1 MSLLPS
7 KPHPGRDRERA
18 SLVVSAARDARTAVV
33 PELDLVPVIEA
44 WTLDREALDLAIRL
58 LAFAQPSLGGH
69 DLGRDR
75 RADEL
80 RRAAVLDVAD
90 EARDELYAA
99 HGIRKRRVGI
109 GAADVET
116 PGDPWRHHAAEPSS
130 VSLVEGFDLRVDDLA
145 LVEGR
150 VGRT

>member
-1 MSLLPS
+1 
-7 KPHPGRDRERA
+7 
-18 SLVVSAARDARTAVV
+18 V
-33 PELDLVPVIEA
+33 
-44 WTLDREALDLAIRL
+44 ALDLAIRL
-58 LAFAQPSLGGH
+58 LAFAQPSLGGR

-75 RADEL
+75 RAADEL

-99 HGIRKRRVGI
+99 HGMRKRRVGI

-116 PGDPWRHHAAEPSS
+116 PGDPRRHHAAEPSS

-150 VGRT
+150 VGRI